1 MPAVVVFPRPTF
13 ALLRFGARKV
23 MPETHLHLGCSDL
36 VIACLSR
43 DVYASNHIVTA
54 SLGLLLGGCYEVDKP
69 IITRDIAIEV
79 PGLNGDVLSSNGDT
93 IVFSFDGR
101 SMSYQGGER
110 QTDGSI
116 EWEPCSFL
124 VMSLRNDFYWFQ
136 CGPETKGDGQEAHA
150 LWLFKFESRVR
161 QLSGPYRPVM
171 TEDEFRQFAS
181 QHRVTVSENKPHRSG
196 SRGLFSLTGM
206 FSARTAT
213 RSSSRSTGAP

>member
-1 MPAVVVFPRPTF
+1 MRAII
-13 ALLRFGARKV
+13 L
-23 MPETHLHLGCSDL
+23 
-36 VIACLSR
+36 
-43 DVYASNHIVTA
+43 VTA

-161 QLSGPYRPVM
+161 QLSSPYRPAM

-181 QHRVTVSENKPHRSG
+181 QHRVTVSEGKPHLFRSRDDILLFLKAHAHVPLEEIHFKWRFPGREANAGGSG
-196 SRGLFSLTGM
+196 SDRAMPALHLILF
-206 FSARTAT
+206 A
-213 RSSSRSTGAP
+213 